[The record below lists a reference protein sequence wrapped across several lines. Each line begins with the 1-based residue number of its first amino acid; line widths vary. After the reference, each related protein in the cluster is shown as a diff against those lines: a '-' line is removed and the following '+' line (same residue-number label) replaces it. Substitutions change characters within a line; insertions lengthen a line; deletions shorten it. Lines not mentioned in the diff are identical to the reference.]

1 MIERACELLADRHL
15 FITGGAGTGKSHL
28 TRELIALLSRGGK
41 RIAALGS
48 TGVAAVNVGG
58 QTVHSF
64 FHLGLSQNLGELAMM
79 DRKNRRLR
87 DLLSTIAN
95 LDLIVIDEVS
105 MISAALMEMIG
116 FRLRAAGFSGRVI
129 FVGDFY
135 QLPPVVSRE
144 RGQGD
149 LFSARWAFESDFW
162 RELDPAVLELTTPWR
177 NDDPAFMA
185 LLARLRRGRIAP
197 EDEAL
202 LARFATQRS
211 VLETDPTHLHGRN
224 REVDSLNY
232 QRLQALNAPAQILE
246 AALEVKPGTNPARIE
261 RFVKNLPVAGRF
273 ELKEQ
278 TPVLFCANKRG
289 SYVNGDR
296 GTVLEFSDEGVLV
309 QKASGEILWVEP
321 HEFILSEHTPDEEVQ
336 LATFK
341 QVPLRPAWAVTIH
354 KSQGMGLSPL
364 AINLDHIFEAGQLY
378 VALSRSSDPA
388 ALFIQSRGDLIAKI
402 KRSLHPNDAVDRFY
416 GL

>member
-1 MIERACELLADRHL
+1 MMDRALSLLADRHL

-28 TRELIALLSRGGK
+28 TRELIAHLGREGK
-41 RIAALGS
+41 RIAVLGS

-87 DLLSTIAN
+87 ELLQTIAR

-105 MISAALMEMIG
+105 MIGAALLEMIG

-135 QLPPVVSRE
+135 QLPPVVTAQ

-149 LFSARWAFESDFW
+149 LFTARWAFESDFW
-162 RELDPAVLELTTPWR
+162 QELNPALLELSTPWR

-185 LLARLRRGRIAP
+185 LLDRLRRGQMGP

-202 LARFATQRS
+202 LVRFGAQQR
-211 VLETDPTHLHGRN
+211 VLGQDPTHLHGRN
-224 REVDSLNY
+224 REVDSLNH
-232 QRLQALNAPAQILE
+232 QRLSALNAPEKMLE
-246 AALEVKPGTNPARIE
+246 ASLEVKPGCNPARIE
-261 RFVKNLPVAGRF
+261 RFIKNLPVAPRF
-273 ELKEQ
+273 KLKEA

-296 GTVLEFSDEGVLV
+296 GVVLEFDTEGVLV
-309 QKASGEILWVEP
+309 QKASGEILLVEP
-321 HEFILSEHTPDEEVQ
+321 HEFILSEHTPEEEVQ
-336 LATFK
+336 LASFK
-341 QVPLRPAWAVTIH
+341 QIPLRPAWAVTIH

-364 AINLDHIFEAGQLY
+364 VVNLDHIFEAGQLY

-388 ALFIQSRGDLIAKI
+388 ALFIQSRSDLIGRV
-402 KRSLHPNDAVDRFY
+402 KRSLCPNEAVDRFY